1 MVKNGSE
8 VRRFKNDKNSALNIV
23 GRLVEKHDKLILSL
37 QREMGDDHQNLDQTS
52 AGKALNVEINAQK
65 EQYEKR
71 LKEQED
77 EMKTAL
83 KENDMKYAQE
93 LLDAQDKINSDMKRK
108 SFRHPDHLFLQQRR
122 FEGTDAER
130 SQASKIIKR
139 SSRYQT
145 SNSSKRKTS
154 KSGKRTSRWRK

>member
-71 LKEQED
+71 LKEQQD
-77 EMKTAL
+77 EMKIAL
-83 KENDMKYAQE
+83 QENDMKYTQE

-108 SFRHPDHLFLQQRR
+108 
-122 FEGTDAER
+122 
-130 SQASKIIKR
+130 
-139 SSRYQT
+139 
-145 SNSSKRKTS
+145 
-154 KSGKRTSRWRK
+154 